1 MRRFSATMAV
11 LVAVIAVE
19 CVSSRAISA
28 AETPADRVVVMYFHR
43 TDPCPT
49 CRKMSAYTEEA
60 VTKAF
65 AKEMKRGKVEY
76 HYIDFQDEKNEKLVK
91 GYQVERPTLIV
102 VKVAGNKAKDH
113 KNLLDMWSK
122 VGDKKEFIEYVQD
135 NVKNYL
141 K

>member
-1 MRRFSATMAV
+1 MKRVVTAILGTVV
-11 LVAVIAVE
+11 LLGFVLSQAAIA
-19 CVSSRAISA
+19 AKP
-28 AETPADRVVVMYFHR
+28 PADRVVVMYFHR

-65 AKEMKRGKVEY
+65 AKEMKQGKVEY

-91 GYQVERPTLIV
+91 GYQVGRPTLIV
-102 VKVAGNKAKDH
+102 VQVAGNKAKEQ
-113 KNLLDMWSK
+113 KNLLEMWEK
-122 VGDKKEFIEYVQD
+122 VRDKKEFIEYVQS
-135 NVKNYL
+135 NVKDYL

>member
-1 MRRFSATMAV
+1 MKRV
-11 LVAVIAVE
+11 VIAVLGI
-19 CVSSRAISA
+19 VVLSGFVLSQAAIA
-28 AETPADRVVVMYFHR
+28 AKPPAERVVVMYFHR

-60 VTKAF
+60 VTKGF
-65 AKEMKRGKVEY
+65 AKEMKAGKVEY

-102 VKVAGNKAKDH
+102 VQVAGNKAKAH
-113 KNLLDMWSK
+113 ENLLDMWTK
-122 VGDKKEFIEYVQD
+122 VRDKKEFIEYVQE
-135 NVKNYL
+135 NVKSRL